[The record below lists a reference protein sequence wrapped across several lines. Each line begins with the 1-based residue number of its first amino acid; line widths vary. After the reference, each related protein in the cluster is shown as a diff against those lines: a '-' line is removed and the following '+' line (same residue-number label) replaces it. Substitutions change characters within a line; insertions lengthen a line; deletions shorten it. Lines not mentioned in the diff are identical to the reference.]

1 MNNDET
7 ITRRDEGRST
17 NGTGSPPVAP
27 PCDVYENAD
36 EYLVVADMPGVEQN
50 AIEIKL
56 DRAKLTIV
64 GRPESRSNGT
74 VLESEPRPRVYLR
87 TFQVPDAVDGAQI
100 KAELKHGVL
109 AVHLPKGPQARVR
122 KIAVTAG

>member
-1 MNNDET
+1 MNNDEQM
-7 ITRRDEGRST
+7 TRRDDARST
-17 NGTGSPPVAP
+17 NGSVPVAP

-36 EYLVVADMPGVEQN
+36 EYLVVADMPGVEES
-50 AIEIKL
+50 AFEIKL

-64 GRPESRSNGT
+64 GRRENRTNGT

-100 KAELKHGVL
+100 KAELKQGVL
-109 AVHLPKGPQARVR
+109 LVHLPKGPQARVR

>member
-1 MNNDET
+1 MNNDES
-7 ITRRDEGRST
+7 ITHRDEARST
-17 NGTGSPPVAP
+17 NGHGIPPVAP

-36 EYLVVADMPGVEQN
+36 EYLVVADMPGVEEN
-50 AIEIKL
+50 AIDIKL

-64 GRPESRSNGT
+64 GRRDSRSNGT

-87 TFQVPDAVDGAQI
+87 TFQVPDAVDAAQI
-100 KAELKHGVL
+100 KAELERGVL
-109 AVHLPKGPQARVR
+109 TVHLPKGPQARVR

>member
-1 MNNDET
+1 MNTDES
-7 ITRRDEGRST
+7 ISRRDDTRST
-17 NGTGSPPVAP
+17 NHSSPPVAP
-27 PCDVYENAD
+27 PCDVYENAE
-36 EYLVVADMPGVEQN
+36 EYLVVADMPGVEEN

-64 GRPESRSNGT
+64 GRREGRPNGT

-87 TFQVPDAVDGAQI
+87 TFQIPDAVDGAQI
-100 KAELKHGVL
+100 KAELKDGVL
-109 AVHLPKGPQARVR
+109 TVHLPKGPQARVR